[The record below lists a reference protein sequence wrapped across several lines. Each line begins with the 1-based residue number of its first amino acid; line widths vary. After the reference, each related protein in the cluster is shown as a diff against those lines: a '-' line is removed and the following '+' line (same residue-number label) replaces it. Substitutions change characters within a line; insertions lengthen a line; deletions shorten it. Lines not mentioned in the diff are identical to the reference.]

1 MKGTARVLGAGPF
14 EPDSTGG
21 GSGWMGGVGWGGGGG
36 FHGVEGIVS
45 YMIGVI
51 GN

>member
-1 MKGTARVLGAGPF
+1 M
-14 EPDSTGG
+14 D
-21 GSGWMGGVGWGGGGG
+21 GWGGVGWGGE